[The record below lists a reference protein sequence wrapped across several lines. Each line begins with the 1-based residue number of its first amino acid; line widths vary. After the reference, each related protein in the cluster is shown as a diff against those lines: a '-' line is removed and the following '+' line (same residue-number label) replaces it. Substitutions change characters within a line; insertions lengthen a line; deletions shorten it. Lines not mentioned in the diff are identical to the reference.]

1 MAEERGIEQTKE
13 LLDFIFSLVEA
24 IKKSTADGDFSWTD
38 GLNFIEPLKKIA
50 PAIDDIEDVIPEV
63 MDLDDSEWS
72 ELIDFVQEKFDL
84 NTDSDDD
91 FDIESRVEEALN
103 AGVELLRLTQSFK

>member
-84 NTDSDDD
+84 DLDPDDD
-91 FDIESRVEEALN
+91 LDIEARIEEALN
-103 AGVELLRLTQSFK
+103 AGVELLRLTQAFK

>member
-50 PAIDDIEDVIPEV
+50 PALDDIESVIPEV
-63 MDLDDSEWS
+63 MDLDADEWK
-72 ELIDFVQEKFDL
+72 ELIDFVQSKFDL
-84 NTDSDDD
+84 DIDPDDD
-91 FDIESRVEEALN
+91 SDIESKVEEALN

>member
-13 LLDFIFSLVEA
+13 LLDFIFPLVEA

-50 PAIDDIEDVIPEV
+50 PAIDDIEEVIPEV
-63 MDLDDSEWS
+63 MYLDASEWN
-72 ELIDFVQEKFDL
+72 ELIDFVQEKFNLDI
-84 NTDSDDD
+84 DPDDD
-91 FDIESRVEEALN
+91 SDIESRVEEALN
-103 AGVELLRLTQSFK
+103 AGVELLRLTQVIK